1 MTTKSQNHETKPKG
15 YQYQN
20 CMKNAKIAHPNDV
33 KLRENRNYKDKGRM
47 EKYQVSPRTRKQ
59 ELGIMVR
66 KKEQSHLTT
75 VAVVALVPEAT
86 REHMGQV
93 GGDKLW
99 RLASRMELPLSM
111 PVDERP
117 RQHSSRIF
125 SLALLLAIVTEI
137 PQKTQTVSAKNER

>member
-1 MTTKSQNHETKPKG
+1 
-15 YQYQN
+15 
-20 CMKNAKIAHPNDV
+20 
-33 KLRENRNYKDKGRM
+33 M

-93 GGDKLW
+93 RGDKLW

-117 RQHSSRIF
+117 RQHSGRIF

-137 PQKTQTVSAKNER
+137 PPQNANRISKTKGKTRSETGCRDNTQQ